1 MNIPYA
7 EDWLIEDLWTSISQT
22 SGTAPVSILE
32 VAIFIQNDIYSPC
45 AKLEEF
51 IFRLKK

>member
-32 VAIFIQNDIYSPC
+32 VVIFIQKVDTCFTMST
-45 AKLEEF
+45 F
-51 IFRLKK
+51 SFS